1 MELPPVQH
9 PRTDRV
15 PVVRP
20 VSYEILTRLEV
31 EEPDGEAM
39 RGKAVLLNIS
49 QGGMLLLMSR
59 AMSVNVPL
67 LVDTTA
73 FHDVVPAPAHG
84 LGEVV
89 WTCPLFLSPQLH
101 FVGVRF
107 LQ

>member
-1 MELPPVQH
+1 MEHPHLKR

-20 VSYEILTRLEV
+20 VSYEVLTRLEGA

-39 RGKAVLLNIS
+39 KGKAVLLNIS
-49 QGGMLLLMSR
+49 QGGMLLLMTR
-59 AMSVNVPL
+59 TMVVGVPL
-67 LVDTTA
+67 LVDNTA
-73 FHDVVPAPAHG
+73 FQDVVPAHG

-89 WTCPLFLSPQLH
+89 WTHPLFLAPQLH
-101 FVGVRF
+101 FVGMRF

>member
-1 MELPPVQH
+1 MELPLVPR

-15 PVVRP
+15 PVVRS

-39 RGKAVLLNIS
+39 RGKAALLNIS

-59 AMSVNVPL
+59 AVSVNVPL
-67 LVDTTA
+67 LVDNAA
-73 FHDVVPAPAHG
+73 FHDVVQVHG

-89 WTCPLFLSPQLH
+89 WTFPLFFAPQLH

>member
-1 MELPPVQH
+1 MEQPLVQR

-20 VSYEILTRLEV
+20 VSYEILTRLET
-31 EEPDGEAM
+31 EESDGEVM
-39 RGKAVLLNIS
+39 RGNAVLLNIS
-49 QGGMLLLMSR
+49 QGGMLLLMSG
-59 AMSVNVPL
+59 AVSVQVPL
-67 LVDTTA
+67 LVDHTA
-73 FHDVVPAPAHG
+73 YHDVGPAHG

-89 WTCPLFLSPQLH
+89 WTCPVFFAPQLH